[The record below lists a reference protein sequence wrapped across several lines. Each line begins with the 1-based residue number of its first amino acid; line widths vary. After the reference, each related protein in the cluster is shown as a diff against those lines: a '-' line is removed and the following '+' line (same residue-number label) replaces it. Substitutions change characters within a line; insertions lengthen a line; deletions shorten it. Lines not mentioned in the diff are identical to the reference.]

1 MKNSEVANMK
11 PVIDREFCI
20 GCGRCVNVCPEVFR
34 WEPVILAKAE
44 VYGEVNDSTKE
55 KVENAAKVCQ
65 TQAITLE

>member
-1 MKNSEVANMK
+1 MK
-11 PVIDREFCI
+11 PVIDRTFCI

-44 VYGEVNDSTKE
+44 VYADVTEATKT

-65 TQAITLE
+65 TQAIKIE

>member
-1 MKNSEVANMK
+1 MK
-11 PVIDREFCI
+11 PIIDRTFCI

-44 VYGEVNDSTKE
+44 VHADVNEQNKI
-55 KVENAAKVCQ
+55 KVENAIKVCQ

>member
-1 MKNSEVANMK
+1 MKS
-11 PVIDREFCI
+11 VIDRTFCI

-44 VYGEVNDSTKE
+44 VYADVTDATKT

-65 TQAITLE
+65 TQAITIE

>member
-1 MKNSEVANMK
+1 MK
-11 PVIDREFCI
+11 PVIDRTFCI

-44 VYGEVNDSTKE
+44 VYADVTDATKA

-65 TQAITLE
+65 TQAIKIE

>member
-1 MKNSEVANMK
+1 MK
-11 PVIDREFCI
+11 PVIDRTFCI

-44 VYGEVNDSTKE
+44 VYADVTDETKT

-65 TQAITLE
+65 TQAITIQ